1 MILGVTVRD
10 SSRCKPFGRKPLG
23 VNGRADFNCNDDVA
37 PLPHCPD
44 RQASA
49 SQEAQPKRA
58 GRSPSQEIQVGR
70 SKPEGPSQA
79 GKTAKA
85 AKADKQLHVV
95 SYPGL

>member
-23 VNGRADFNCNDDVA
+23 VNGRADSNYNDDDAVGPTA
-37 PLPHCPD
+37 PTDKQL
-44 RQASA
+44 QSG
-49 SQEAQPKRA
+49 K
-58 GRSPSQEIQVGR
+58 
-70 SKPEGPSQA
+70 A

>member
-23 VNGRADFNCNDDVA
+23 VNGRADFNCNDDVGPTA
-37 PLPHCPD
+37 P
-44 RQASA
+44 
-49 SQEAQPKRA
+49 A
-58 GRSPSQEIQVGR
+58 GKQLQSG
-70 SKPEGPSQA
+70 KAGKADKA
-79 GKTAKA
+79 GKTVKA